1 MMANRLFTLFIKNTR
16 ERCSVFLKPA
26 LALFNSSF
34 ACFVVRPAL
43 ELEAP
48 VATAEP
54 HGPIRDS
61 LHRNVKSTS
70 NTSVNRSHFL
80 RPACQ
85 SLQRSAKLPTSRSSK
100 LLMIPSCNATRI
112 PVKSKAVP
120 S

>member
-16 ERCSVFLKPA
+16 DRCNVFLKPD

-54 HGPIRDS
+54 HGPIIDS
-61 LHRNVKSTS
+61 LPRTGKSTS
-70 NTSVNRSHFL
+70 KTCVSCCYFNFPTCTRSRKEVLLGKMPTTTTFI
-80 RPACQ
+80 R
-85 SLQRSAKLPTSRSSK
+85 KLC
-100 LLMIPSCNATRI
+100 LTR
-112 PVKSKAVP
+112 
-120 S
+120 